1 MYTIEHRYAIS
12 LERIVS
18 RLFNFNYCNRDEWNV
33 ISADHFEYYPLDAA
47 VMVVSYIYAKELPY
61 DKSQL
66 GTFFDKY
73 ELIFRYPEENN
84 AEKEMKN
91 YINDLNEIV
100 EKYSTK

>member
-1 MYTIEHRYAIS
+1 MYTIEHKYAIS

-33 ISADHFEYYPLDAA
+33 ISAGHFEYYPFDAA

-66 GTFFDKY
+66 GIFFNKY
-73 ELIFRYPEENN
+73 ESIFRYPEKNN
-84 AEKEMKN
+84 ADNEIEN
-91 YINDLNEIV
+91 YIRDLSEIV
-100 EKYSTK
+100 AKYV